1 MAISQKVSVT
11 TDRKTIAPVVYAVQG
26 DTGRQ
31 IVAEYSDFQLAAGM
45 TGVFAFTRSD
55 GTSYSVP
62 ATIDPAAN
70 TATAE
75 MDQALTQVGKTKGQI
90 KITDSSGLGSTFT
103 FYIDVQEDLSGTPT
117 EQQYYDIQ
125 AAVEAAAEVKAEA
138 DQVLEDLG
146 PISQINE
153 RLTDAEEE
161 LDNKADIDGTYPS
174 LTAGLA
180 EQLLSNNRVT
190 DQTPYLYRQTALEKA
205 NATRALMRKIVGGS
219 VVWNQLMRDIDG
231 TAQVTN
237 YVGTNG
243 SISYSNNSIVFT
255 ALSGNYAKNF
265 SQKATVSFNA
275 TVGHKYLYSC
285 YLKISD
291 LLSKVPVIAPMV
303 GEIIY
308 LSGFNA
314 NTDTLVQGIIN
325 PTSAGALRFYF
336 YPWGTSASEATGGE
350 TATIHNVMII
360 DLTAMFGTTI
370 ADYIYSLEQATAG
383 SGIAKLKE
391 WGFFTKDYYDYDPG
405 TMRSVE
411 GLQAKETVGFN
422 LWDEEWENGYYSRN
436 NGAKAGNSDTSYYR
450 SKNFIHCTPN
460 ASYYFGDPAIHAN
473 NNTYL
478 GILYYDSSKTF
489 ISAGTSVGGVIR
501 QTPSNAYYMTFY
513 IAVGTSG
520 SVYHNDFCVNLS
532 DPQRNGTYEPYVKH
546 TYPLDSTLTL
556 RGIPKLVDN
565 ELVYDGDEYAADGT
579 VRRRYAL
586 LTIAEENI
594 DSVTKASTG
603 VWTIKITVSQRAKSN
618 SFNVVC
624 SAGYQPTASAP
635 RESGYIR
642 LFGNSVFIY
651 DNNIQDID
659 TAKSVLIGKQIVYEL
674 DTPTTETAEP
684 YTEVQVVDK
693 DGTEQFVTSGIVPV
707 GHVTEYPEDLV
718 GKIDELPDLPETAG
732 SYVLR
737 VTVTSGK
744 ASYEWVSA

>member
-31 IVAEYSDFQLAAGM
+31 IVAEYSDFQLASGM

-125 AAVEAAAEVKAEA
+125 AAVEAAAEAKAEA

-146 PISQINE
+146 PISQIND

-180 EQLLSNNRVT
+180 EQLLSSNRVV
-190 DQTPYLYRQTALEKA
+190 DQTPYLYRQTALGKA

-219 VVWNQLMRDIDG
+219 VVWNQLC
-231 TAQVTN
+231 
-237 YVGTNG
+237 NG
-243 SISYSNNSIVFT
+243 SSV
-255 ALSGNYAKNF
+255 
-265 SQKATVSFNA
+265 TVPS
-275 TVGHKYLYSC
+275 GHKYAA
-285 YLKISD
+285 KIGGSW
-291 LLSKVPVIAPMV
+291 SISA
-303 GEIIY
+303 
-308 LSGFNA
+308 
-314 NTDTLVQGIIN
+314 
-325 PTSAGALRFYF
+325 SAGTAITGLTA
-336 YPWGTSASEATGGE
+336 GTDMVT
-350 TATIHNVMII
+350 
-360 DLTAMFGTTI
+360 DLTALFGSATV
-370 ADYIYSLEQATAG
+370 ADYIYSLETATEG
-383 SGIAKLKE
+383 SGIAKLRE

-411 GLQAKETVGFN
+411 GVSAKETVGLN
-422 LWDEEWENGYYSRN
+422 LW
-436 NGAKAGNSDTSYYR
+436 NGAKFSGYINDVGNVNQSTNYYYTDYVR
-450 SKNFIHCTPN
+450 VFPNTEYHFHGTGGANPSVVWYDGSKALIEGTK
-460 ASYYFGDPAIHAN
+460 
-473 NNTYL
+473 NNTATERT
-478 GILYYDSSKTF
+478 I
-489 ISAGTSVGGVIR
+489 TS
-501 QTPSNAYYMTFY
+501 PSNARYVRASFPIENVDTFC
-513 IAVGTSG
+513 I
-520 SVYHNDFCVNLS
+520 NLS
-532 DPQRNGTYEPYVKH
+532 DPQRNGEYEPYSKH
-546 TYPLDSTLTL
+546 TYPLDSSLTL
-556 RGIPKLVDN
+556 RGIPKLDSDN
-565 ELVYDGDEYAADGT
+565 NLYYDGDVYASDGT
-579 VRRRYAL
+579 VMRRYGERAYQSGDESL
-586 LTIAEENI
+586 ADAITDGTNTVYKLT
-594 DSVTKASTG
+594 
-603 VWTIKITVSQRAKSN
+603 
-618 SFNVVC
+618 
-624 SAGYQPTASAP
+624 
-635 RESGYIR
+635 
-642 LFGNSVFIY
+642 
-651 DNNIQDID
+651 
-659 TAKSVLIGKQIVYEL
+659 
-674 DTPTTETAEP
+674 TPTTETAEP
-684 YTEVQVVDK
+684 YTEVHVVDR
-693 DGTEQFVTSGIVPV
+693 DGTEQFVTTGIVPV